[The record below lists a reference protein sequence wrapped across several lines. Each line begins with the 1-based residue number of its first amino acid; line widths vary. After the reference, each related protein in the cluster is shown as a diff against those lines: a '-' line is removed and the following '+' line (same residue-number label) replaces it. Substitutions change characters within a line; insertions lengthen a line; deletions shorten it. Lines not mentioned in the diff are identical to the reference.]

1 MKNKFYLSE
10 FQFFDGESTIVFNIV
25 EVNENSNTIT
35 VAVTRQG
42 KISVVTYDLLM
53 DNEGKLYFEYGCM
66 YEKVH
71 INNFEG

>member
-10 FQFFDGESTIVFNIV
+10 FQFFDGESTIVFNII

-66 YEKVH
+66 CEKVH